1 MQGAGTDVSSSTFES
16 LRKRL
21 LEVVGDKDR
30 TRQIVTEY
38 PLTEIPQD
46 EYIDKELQ
54 LNILH
59 LVAKA
64 GDLDSVKELRSQGR
78 GDPRAKTVGG
88 FSAVHL
94 AASRGHTEAVKV
106 LVSWLQSSIEAGVSD
121 QGFTPLHLA
130 AYGGFS
136 ETVKFLLKPDHN
148 YLSDVNAQDGIF
160 GRTALH
166 FAVLEGHESIVEMLM
181 NVDGVNVRLTDRV
194 GKLTP
199 LLLAAMHPKDEDGSR
214 LRMVKILL
222 DRNADQINDK
232 VGEFTDV
239 RGFFTESLQKLTLI
253 KCDHD
258 NFVKPVPD
266 VDAKEDENE
275 IGAYQRYAVPMNGH
289 TALHLAATQN
299 NGELVSELSCR
310 PGASLNI
317 GDTCSGMT
325 PLHCAI
331 RVSAMKTFET
341 LMAIDG
347 VNVNAQSVKGVRC
360 QRQSWLPP
368 ESSFSML
375 ELEGYDEMADRFQ
388 YLCRFQTPLH
398 VAVKVCRAEILSD
411 MVLYF
416 CNHPNF
422 KGALHNE
429 YRSTSLESVS
439 ERFIFCGKL
448 PSVFEI
454 RRKVS
459 EDPQVQV
466 VESYVYEDKV
476 HLSKAISLLKRHPTN
491 APVLAEIG
499 VRKASLD
506 LVNAFLVTATLL
518 AGLTFS
524 AYFQP
529 PIGIDDELDTR
540 KSVKLFWVFNSLSFF
555 LAVYTMLTSLFHCI
569 ESDDIVSSLRD
580 SFYMG
585 VVRVQGVV
593 PLTLSVGFGI
603 MAFVAAG
610 YANVPSDG
618 KQLMTACTIG
628 GLLLLLFQLLQ
639 NLFHSFVQLRES
651 FFLFISLCSQ
661 QPSYTLEDDACLLF
675 IATVGRAVYLRA
687 RMTRILESCFQG
699 KRIETLVRSAGAH
712 FHGISNTTHVHYS
725 SRDFVR
731 SSRNFVSTLV
741 PKDPEETILF

>member
-1 MQGAGTDVSSSTFES
+1 MQGAGTNVSSSTFES

-38 PLTEIPQD
+38 PLSEIRQD

-54 LNILH
+54 MNILH

-78 GDPRAKTVGG
+78 ADPRAKTVGG

-94 AASRGHTEAVKV
+94 AASRGHTDAVKE
-106 LVSWLQSSIEAGVSD
+106 LVSWLQSNTEAGVSD

-130 AYGGFS
+130 AYGGLS

-166 FAVLEGHESIVEMLM
+166 FAVLEGHESIAEMLM

-222 DRNADQINDK
+222 DKNADQINDK
-232 VGEFTDV
+232 VGDFTDV
-239 RGFFTESLQKLTLI
+239 RAFFTESLQKLTLI

-258 NFVKPVPD
+258 NSIKPVPD

-275 IGAYQRYAVPMNGH
+275 IDAYRRYAVPMDGH

-299 NGELVSELSCR
+299 NAELVSELSCR

-347 VNVNAQSVKGVRC
+347 VKVNAQSVKDFRC

-368 ESSFSML
+368 KAAFSKL
-375 ELEGYDEMADRFQ
+375 EDYDEMADSFQ
-388 YLCRFQTPLH
+388 YLGRFQTPLH
-398 VAVKVCRAEILSD
+398 LAVQICRAETLSD

-422 KGALHNE
+422 NGALHNE
-429 YRSTSLESVS
+429 NRRTSLENAS

-476 HLSKAISLLKRHPTN
+476 HLSKAIALLKRHPTN
-491 APVLAEIG
+491 APVLAEIEG

-529 PIGIDDELDTR
+529 PIGTDDELDTR

-569 ESDDIVSSLRD
+569 ESDDIVSTLRD

-593 PLTLSVGFGI
+593 PLTKCRVWDNGI
-603 MAFVAAG
+603 CG
-610 YANVPSDG
+610 SR
-618 KQLMTACTIG
+618 
-628 GLLLLLFQLLQ
+628 
-639 NLFHSFVQLRES
+639 LRQCA
-651 FFLFISLCSQ
+651 I
-661 QPSYTLEDDACLLF
+661 
-675 IATVGRAVYLRA
+675 
-687 RMTRILESCFQG
+687 
-699 KRIETLVRSAGAH
+699 
-712 FHGISNTTHVHYS
+712 
-725 SRDFVR
+725 
-731 SSRNFVSTLV
+731 
-741 PKDPEETILF
+741 